1 MPSSV
6 CEEDIYAEKHNC
18 FEIFAPT
25 YSGQNYDAS
34 NTAFKQ
40 HSQQDWALSFSSFT
54 DPNKIFEYFRVLLIR
69 SLSV

>member
-40 HSQQDWALSFSSFT
+40 HSQQD
-54 DPNKIFEYFRVLLIR
+54 
-69 SLSV
+69 